1 MNTKAEAISR
11 KKQWILNDIHRAVFS
26 RLFDDGYTDCLE
38 KLVGK
43 EIPLPNGF
51 FVISKSEGDWTIEY
65 KGPFSWMVKFG
76 RNKCYDGTQDN
87 FVDRL
92 TIQYNEHL
100 VTAPLLADMLTVVSE
115 LLCTYDSEGNK
126 IVYPTE

>member
-43 EIPLPNGF
+43 EIVLPNGF
-51 FVISKSEGDWTIEY
+51 
-65 KGPFSWMVKFG
+65 
-76 RNKCYDGTQDN
+76 
-87 FVDRL
+87 L
-92 TIQYNEHL
+92 
-100 VTAPLLADMLTVVSE
+100 
-115 LLCTYDSEGNK
+115 
-126 IVYPTE
+126 